1 MQLLESIRWTPQWR
15 PISSNIVLYCVQRLI
30 CIYSWN
36 TLLFAYY
43 FLVNKYHIY
52 TERNQVVSRVTPC
65 YLQHPNCIVFKKV
78 LNEKDELKLTNSCK
92 LISVI
97 LNNFQVQA
105 ATNHVFVYFFLLFL
119 ISFHWWFTIMYY
131 FYVYSKYVFMSLTDI
146 PLYLVLY
153 TFGIYLYF
161 VFVYMDVFCF
171 FLLLFLYT
179 NPHSLVFW

>member
-36 TLLFAYY
+36 TLLFAWY

-78 LNEKDELKLTNSCK
+78 LNEKETDEHMQTYLCHTEAISKSSRQ
-92 LISVI
+92 LIMFLCIFS
-97 LNNFQVQA
+97 
-105 ATNHVFVYFFLLFL
+105 LLFL

-153 TFGIYLYF
+153 TFGTYLYF
-161 VFVYMDVFCF
+161 VFVYMDVVL
-171 FLLLFLYT
+171 FLFWLFLYT
-179 NPHSLVFW
+179 KPHSLVFW